1 MDEVIYEGR
10 AYVIN
15 VGRFNWLAGPDFDEW
30 DAQERERTVAWTFP
44 PLVLILLL
52 VVMFAH
58 VSTHKDDPA
67 RVQSSVICPE
77 QQPTPSSFVK
87 IIF

>member
-30 DAQERERTVAWTFP
+30 DAQERENGGFP
-44 PLVLILLL
+44 PSLLFL
-52 VVMFAH
+52 F
-58 VSTHKDDPA
+58 
-67 RVQSSVICPE
+67 
-77 QQPTPSSFVK
+77 SF
-87 IIF
+87 

>member
-30 DAQERERTVAWTFP
+30 DAQERERWLGLS
-44 PLVLILLL
+44 PLLFL
-52 VVMFAH
+52 F
-58 VSTHKDDPA
+58 
-67 RVQSSVICPE
+67 
-77 QQPTPSSFVK
+77 SF
-87 IIF
+87 